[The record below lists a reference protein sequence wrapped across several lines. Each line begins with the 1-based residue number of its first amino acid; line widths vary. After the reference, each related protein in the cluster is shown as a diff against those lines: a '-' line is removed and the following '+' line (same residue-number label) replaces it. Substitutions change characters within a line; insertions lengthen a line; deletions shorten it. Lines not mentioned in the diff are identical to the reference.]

1 MSSEVTKSPETSGK
15 SSKAAMLL
23 IFLTVFIDL
32 VGFGLIIPV
41 LPTYAHE
48 LKASDTVVGL
58 LIASYSIMQFVF
70 TPFWGRLSDK
80 LGRRPIL
87 LISLLASSIGYLIW
101 GFSNSLELLFL
112 SRIVAGFGNANIA
125 VAQAYITDITT
136 QENRAKGMGLVGAA
150 FGLGFVIGPAI
161 GGLCVGIGNGLQTV
175 GLVAAGFSILDLVL
189 TFFLLPEPKNRSAA
203 GNERF
208 GGGINFYFECIANPK
223 LTTSLAIFFLST
235 FAFANMEA
243 TLVLLTQKQFNFTP
257 QQNSLMFT
265 YIGLLIVFVQGG
277 LIHRLS
283 RKHGEKNLIS
293 LGAFLTA
300 IGLILTP
307 ITANLYVL
315 YGALALLAFGQGMNT
330 PANQSMLSKLAP
342 QEKVGGVMGV
352 GQSLSTLGRILGP
365 AIGCFLFEKF
375 GTGTPYA
382 LGGAAMVLVVV
393 LSFMLPTPASGP
405 GSPDT
410 DATAGSAE
418 AGAATDS
425 AEAGGSQTTSAP
437 AKG

>member
-1 MSSEVTKSPETSGK
+1 MSAEAIKTPETGGK

-23 IFLTVFIDL
+23 IFFTVFIDL

-48 LKASDTVVGL
+48 LKASDTMVGL

-87 LISLLASSIGYLIW
+87 LISLVASSIGYLIW
-101 GFSNSLELLFL
+101 GLSNSLELLFL
-112 SRIVAGFGNANIA
+112 SRLVAGFGNANIA

-161 GGLCVGIGNGLQTV
+161 GGLCVGLGLQTV
-175 GLVAAGFSILDLVL
+175 GLIAAGFSILDLIL
-189 TFFLLPEPKNRSAA
+189 TLFLLPEPKNRSSA

-208 GGGINFYFECIANPK
+208 GGGIGFYFECIANPK

-265 YIGLLIVFVQGG
+265 YIGLLIVLVQGG

-283 RKHGEKNLIS
+283 KKYGEKKLIS
-293 LGAFLTA
+293 VGALLTA
-300 IGLILTP
+300 AGLLLTP
-307 ITANLYVL
+307 ISNLYIL

-342 QEKVGGVMGV
+342 QDKVGGVMGV

-365 AIGCFLFEKF
+365 AIGCFIFERF
-375 GTGTPYA
+375 GTATPYW
-382 LGGAAMVLVVV
+382 LGGATMFLVVL
-393 LSFMLPTPASGP
+393 LSFVLPTP
-405 GSPDT
+405 
-410 DATAGSAE
+410 DAAIAE
-418 AGAATDS
+418 SVATKPAA
-425 AEAGGSQTTSAP
+425 E
-437 AKG
+437 

>member
-1 MSSEVTKSPETSGK
+1 MSAEATKSPETGGK

-23 IFLTVFIDL
+23 IFFTVFIDL

-48 LKASDTVVGL
+48 LKASDTTVGL
-58 LIASYSIMQFVF
+58 LIASYSVMQFIF

-87 LISLLASSIGYLIW
+87 LLSLVASSIGYLIW
-101 GFSNSLELLFL
+101 GFSSSLELLFL
-112 SRIVAGFGNANIA
+112 SRLVAGFGNANIA

-161 GGLCVGIGNGLQTV
+161 GGLCVGQGLQTV
-175 GLVAAGFSILDLVL
+175 GLVAAGFSILDLIL
-189 TFFLLPEPKNRSAA
+189 TFFLLPEPNNRSAA

-208 GGGINFYFECIANPK
+208 GGGIGFYFDCISNPR

-265 YIGLLIVFVQGG
+265 YVGLLIVLVQGG

-283 RKHGEKNLIS
+283 KKYGEKKLIS
-293 LGAFLTA
+293 LGALLTA
-300 IGLILTP
+300 AGLLLTP
-307 ITANLYVL
+307 LNLNLYVL

-330 PANQSMLSKLAP
+330 PANQSILSKLSP
-342 QEKVGGVMGV
+342 QDKVGGVMGV

-365 AIGCFLFEKF
+365 AIGCYIFERF
-375 GTGTPYA
+375 GAATPYW
-382 LGGAAMVLVVV
+382 LGGASMFLVVL
-393 LSFMLPTPASGP
+393 LSFVLPTPDGTTIAEPVAAKPAS
-405 GSPDT
+405 
-410 DATAGSAE
+410 E
-418 AGAATDS
+418 
-425 AEAGGSQTTSAP
+425 
-437 AKG
+437 